1 MAPATKSMTMNQ
13 VCKDVLN
20 VHSGPSNYSVMAE
33 ILGKSKGSKLTRVS
47 PAEIDVLKQNIAKFS
62 TNGNGPTGDK
72 PDEPKAK
79 AKKQG
84 KAVRPHRDRRLGAYG
99 RVQRLRR
106 PRIQLTM
113 EDRVILDRLERA
125 LKNIDTVIP
134 AAATRPPVG
143 PRNGELG
150 VRDAVYPDN
159 PRLIT
164 WMKLP
169 EYWSAKERDELP
181 LLHRDSK
188 RELANELARLSF
200 ASPECTLCR
209 GKAGPIKQKP
219 IAKIELLLAKKF
231 KLPFDPNAR
240 DVIKFWTSHKR
251 CEMIQD
257 LMVGVELE
265 PEIQAMP
272 EDSVKG
278 AARVSRYIARLDE
291 PGENGNTLWSALMDV
306 PGEGHMSAKEVND
319 LIKTIYATMLDEKEE
334 LA

>member
-1 MAPATKSMTMNQ
+1 MAPAISDNPTMNQ
-13 VCKDVLN
+13 LLRELEIPVNQGNLN
-20 VHSGPSNYSVMAE
+20 KIGEV
-33 ILGKSKGSKLTRVS
+33 IGKKGSKTTKIPTDKVEEVKKLFS
-47 PAEIDVLKQNIAKFS
+47 EPS
-62 TNGNGPTGDK
+62 TNGNGSTGDK
-72 PDEPKAK
+72 PEK
-79 AKKQG
+79 AKKPG

-143 PRNGELG
+143 PRSGELG

-278 AARVSRYIARLDE
+278 AARVRRYIARLDE
-291 PGENGNTLWSALMDV
+291 PGEDGNTLWSALMDV
-306 PGEGHMSAKEVND
+306 SGEGHMSAKEVND